1 MGNQALNYL
10 IGASFLMLL
19 YQLYKAKHPKGGVKG
34 SSGSKG
40 SGLGGGKGG
49 MGDMFSMGK
58 SNVQVFGTDKKIKT
72 RFKHVAGMQ

>member
-19 YQLYKAKHPKGGVKG
+19 YQLYKAKHPKGGIKG
-34 SSGSKG
+34 GTGGSKG
-40 SGLGGGKGG
+40 SGLGGKGG
-49 MGDMFSMGK
+49 MNDMFSMGK
-58 SNVQVFGTDKKIKT
+58 SNVTVYGTDKKIKT